1 MHTIP
6 GQPDLQDGLTA
17 LGHRWTPQRLAWRAL
32 EILLLWQD
40 RATQRHALAT
50 LDDRLLEDM
59 GLSRGVAAA
68 EAAKPF
74 WRA

>member
-6 GQPDLQDGLTA
+6 RQHELHGGLTA
-17 LGHRWTPQRLAWRAL
+17 LGRRWTPQRLAWRAL
-32 EILLLWQD
+32 EILLRWQE
-40 RATQRHALAT
+40 RATQRHTLAT

-59 GLSRGVAAA
+59 GLDRGAAAA